1 MQNTI
6 PIIEDEKCDN
16 VTAKFAIEGYKKC
29 FVSQL
34 TDRKKSVHVE
44 ALQLL
49 QSMIKS
55 LTKPFKHQIA
65 HYLKH
70 TMSYLEKADTK
81 TLSPAENTIKLII
94 NTCLVK
100 DNKSLGIVVAEL
112 IRFGTSSKNKTQRKN
127 GWKFI
132 AIILKKYEPGKS
144 SGVTSGKK
152 HKKPPKA
159 VLDALQTGLKQGLS
173 DSDKATQKEC
183 MIVLSSMSLI
193 DEARGEKIFARMSPA
208 TKRNYAKM
216 SGKKGRTAST
226 QLTKPIKFKK
236 PKTPKDKKDNKDKK
250 NNKKDTKRS
259 STKLSRTNSKT
270 KDTKG
275 GQSNNKKD
283 TKGKKKKITKGNKKD
298 IKNKKGKSD
307 K

>member
-1 MQNTI
+1 MPLFIVCIGLRIRTAFVKYLPSLCVKYSSILDKILIPLLKSKSLNKKSSSRKSNGSLTSSRKNNTSKKKLKDSKKKDKKEISFDIPKTGSNKDKLKFVYSKINNVKLPFKKRVLIMQNTI

-173 DSDKATQKEC
+173 DSDKATQK
-183 MIVLSSMSLI
+183 
-193 DEARGEKIFARMSPA
+193 
-208 TKRNYAKM
+208 
-216 SGKKGRTAST
+216 
-226 QLTKPIKFKK
+226 
-236 PKTPKDKKDNKDKK
+236 
-250 NNKKDTKRS
+250 
-259 STKLSRTNSKT
+259 
-270 KDTKG
+270 
-275 GQSNNKKD
+275 
-283 TKGKKKKITKGNKKD
+283 KKISK
-298 IKNKKGKSD
+298 
-307 K
+307 